1 MRKLMEYIKN
11 NRKLI
16 GFIEDNK
23 DMLIKVAAVAAVVV
37 VAFFVFASKADK
49 EDQIV
54 VKDSVTAAEA
64 DDSADE
70 SIFVDIGGEV
80 NTPMVA
86 ELKAGSR
93 VGDVIEAAGGLTEKA
108 DISEINRAA
117 FVEDG
122 EKIFVPA
129 LISTE
134 ENGISESRETPV
146 YSDGKIN
153 INTADSQELQ
163 ELNGVGPATA
173 EKIIDYRE
181 ENGRFASIDDLKD
194 VSGIGD
200 KSFEKIKDKIKV

>member
-64 DDSADE
+64 DDSAGE

-93 VGDVIEAAGGLTEKA
+93 VGDVIEAA
-108 DISEINRAA
+108 
-117 FVEDG
+117 
-122 EKIFVPA
+122 
-129 LISTE
+129 
-134 ENGISESRETPV
+134 
-146 YSDGKIN
+146 
-153 INTADSQELQ
+153 
-163 ELNGVGPATA
+163 
-173 EKIIDYRE
+173 
-181 ENGRFASIDDLKD
+181 
-194 VSGIGD
+194 
-200 KSFEKIKDKIKV
+200 